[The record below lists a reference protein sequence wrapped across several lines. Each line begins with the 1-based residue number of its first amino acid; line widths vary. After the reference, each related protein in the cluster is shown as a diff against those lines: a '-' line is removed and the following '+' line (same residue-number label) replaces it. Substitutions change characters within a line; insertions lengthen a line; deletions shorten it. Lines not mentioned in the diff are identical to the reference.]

1 MMRPGLYRVIASACL
16 IVAAALLGCESRQT
30 GNEGKLV
37 FAYPNDDDVADFNKA
52 VAVGARLELRVSEVG
67 LAGAKVEVVEASS
80 DNAQALAVV
89 AKLGDRFE
97 IEAKA
102 EGNAKISVRARKSD
116 GTEVTDS
123 VNLRAL
129 KAEVLSLAH
138 SCAGGDTGTYL
149 TNRMIF
155 LPYDLTRKDGQATIG
170 YGYHPLTISPA
181 AALTFNVNNKAQ
193 WAYAYQTAAL
203 PGDVSLTSQ
212 LDPSKVWN
220 LRLVDEGAIDG
231 AKLEFGGLGS
241 SAKVGQKHYAMA
253 RPMVGAAPLCQ
264 PETTFTVTS
273 TTPDVCSAIGASQAT
288 AATLKLLGTQK
299 GAQAEAWT
307 WIEVLATKTGTCEFT
322 VTWPKA
328 AGGKGYTAAL
338 KVEVK

>member
-1 MMRPGLYRVIASACL
+1 MSSTRIFAFTALACL
-16 IVAAALLGCESRQT
+16 ASLASLSGCESRQT
-30 GNEGKLV
+30 GNEGKLT

-80 DNAQALAVV
+80 DNAGALAVV

-129 KAEVLSLAH
+129 KAESLTLAH
-138 SCAGGDTGTYL
+138 SCGGGTTGIYL
-149 TNRMIF
+149 TNRAIF

-181 AALTFNVNNKAQ
+181 AALTLNVNNKAQ

-212 LDPSKVWN
+212 LDPTKVWK

-231 AKLEFGGLGS
+231 AKIEFGTLGA

-253 RPMVGAAPLCQ
+253 RPMIGAEPLCQ
-264 PETTFTVTS
+264 PESTFTVAS
-273 TTPDVCSAIGASQAT
+273 TTPDICSAIGASQAT
-288 AATLKLLGTQK
+288 AATLKLLGTNK

-307 WIEVLATKTGTCEFT
+307 WIEVLATKAGTCEFS
-322 VTWPKA
+322 VAWPKG

>member
-1 MMRPGLYRVIASACL
+1 MGRNRIYAF
-16 IVAAALLGCESRQT
+16 AALACAVTLAALPACESRQT
-30 GNEGKLV
+30 GNEGNLT

-67 LAGAKVEVVEASS
+67 LGGAKVEVVEASS

-97 IEAKA
+97 IEAKG

-116 GTEVTDS
+116 GSEVTDS

-129 KAEVLSLAH
+129 KAEVLTLAH
-138 SCAGGDTGTYL
+138 SCGTGDTATYL
-149 TNRMIF
+149 TNRSIF
-155 LPYDLTRKDGQATIG
+155 LPYDLSRKDGQATIG
-170 YGYHPLTISPA
+170 YGYHPLAISPA
-181 AALTFNVNNKAQ
+181 AALTLNANNKAQ
-193 WAYAYQTAAL
+193 WAYAYQTAGL

-212 LDPSKVWN
+212 LDPTKVWK

-231 AKLEFGGLGS
+231 AKIEFGSLGT

-253 RPMVGAAPLCQ
+253 RPMVGAEPLCQ
-264 PETTFTVTS
+264 PETTFTVAS
-273 TTPDVCSAIGASQAT
+273 TTPDVCSAVGASQAT

-307 WIEVLATKTGTCEFT
+307 WIEVLGTKTGTCEFT
-322 VTWPKA
+322 VTWPKG
-328 AGGKGYTAAL
+328 AGGKGFTAAL